1 MTATQSFAFEAKQTD
16 TRARIDE
23 FIRWAEPGGL
33 GGFDRVHKAAY
44 DRSAPFFDYSNDFL
58 PHSQNSARAWL
69 VKQEFH
75 GLAGKGLFSRARA
88 GKAPEIKNPL
98 AVIKPG
104 RFLCF
109 AKAYLNVYCE
119 IRSLKS
125 AAKATQ
131 KALIFLE
138 KALRDLNGG
147 DNDPSNLTH
156 LCFNRAAIAI
166 QKSGMRPSPCF
177 DAGKALEHLSMLV
190 QAGGRFKG
198 DKTQNVLPGFKLIS
212 PAFSFKSP
220 ISPPAKYGRKRPSAD
235 EVVDSGHLTSE
246 EVAAVG
252 LAYRRCVERFGED
265 SVPTFFTALMSLP
278 LTTAAP

>member
-1 MTATQSFAFEAKQTD
+1 
-16 TRARIDE
+16 
-23 FIRWAEPGGL
+23 
-33 GGFDRVHKAAY
+33 
-44 DRSAPFFDYSNDFL
+44 
-58 PHSQNSARAWL
+58 
-69 VKQEFH
+69 

-156 LCFNRAAIAI
+156 LCF
-166 QKSGMRPSPCF
+166 
-177 DAGKALEHLSMLV
+177 
-190 QAGGRFKG
+190 
-198 DKTQNVLPGFKLIS
+198 
-212 PAFSFKSP
+212 
-220 ISPPAKYGRKRPSAD
+220 
-235 EVVDSGHLTSE
+235 
-246 EVAAVG
+246 
-252 LAYRRCVERFGED
+252 
-265 SVPTFFTALMSLP
+265 
-278 LTTAAP
+278 